1 MKEYI
6 LVSHQ
11 VPEDVCDK
19 LVEESGGW
27 EKHRWY
33 NNETGTA
40 SNIFG
45 DNTELD
51 VVNTTKE
58 EQDLL
63 EPYCVA
69 AIKEYQQRWGQMVK
83 ELSEIRLNRY
93 QVGTSMKGHF
103 DHIHSLF
110 DGEKKGIPILSFVGL
125 LNDDFEGGMFNLRN
139 MDMPLRKGDIL
150 IFPSVFL
157 FPHVV
162 KPITSGTR
170 YSFVSW
176 GF

>member
-45 DNTELD
+45 DTTELD

-58 EQDLL
+58 AQDLL
-63 EPYCVA
+63 ASY
-69 AIKEYQQRWGQMVK
+69 
-83 ELSEIRLNRY
+83 
-93 QVGTSMKGHF
+93 
-103 DHIHSLF
+103 
-110 DGEKKGIPILSFVGL
+110 
-125 LNDDFEGGMFNLRN
+125 
-139 MDMPLRKGDIL
+139 
-150 IFPSVFL
+150 
-157 FPHVV
+157 
-162 KPITSGTR
+162 
-170 YSFVSW
+170 
-176 GF
+176 

>member
-6 LVSHQ
+6 LISKQ
-11 VPEDVCDK
+11 IPDEVCDNI
-19 LVEESGGW
+19 VDNSTNW
-27 EKHRWY
+27 EKHRWSDY
-33 NNETGTA
+33 INNQI
-40 SNIFG
+40 SNPMG

-51 VVNTTKE
+51 VVRTTQE

-69 AIKEYQQRWGQMVK
+69 AIKEYQERWGQMVK

-93 QVGTSMKGHF
+93 QVGTSMKGHY
-103 DHIHSLF
+103 DHIQTLF
-110 DGEKKGIPILSFVGL
+110 DGEKKGIPILSLVGL
-125 LNDDFEGGMFNLRN
+125 LNDDFGGGIFRIIN
-139 MDMPLRKGDIL
+139 MEMPLKKGDIL

-157 FPHVV
+157 FPHEVL
-162 KPITSGTR
+162 PITSGTR

-176 GF
+176 GY